1 MVQETAPSNKFQ
13 NIIVAAVAIL
23 LAVALFFGQKL
34 QQGSNSL
41 DAQAA
46 AAIPIDIAITS
57 GKPTLMEFY
66 ADWCSSCQAM
76 APNLAKIKQDYGGK
90 VEFAM
95 LNVDNTKW
103 LPEIEKYRVDGI
115 PHFVFFNQ
123 RGQTLGE
130 VIGEQPES
138 VMRSTLDEILADH
151 IQPSTDLTSKAIEL
165 SVGPT
170 SPMAAEP
177 VAKPTDPRSHSA
189 QASLAS

>member
-1 MVQETAPSNKFQ
+1 
-13 NIIVAAVAIL
+13 
-23 LAVALFFGQKL
+23 
-34 QQGSNSL
+34 
-41 DAQAA
+41 
-46 AAIPIDIAITS
+46 
-57 GKPTLMEFY
+57 MEFY

-123 RGQTLGE
+123 QGQTLGE

-138 VMRSTLDEILADH
+138 VMRSTLDEILADR
-151 IQPSTDLTSKAIEL
+151 IQPSTNLTSKAIKL
-165 SVGPT
+165 SAGQT
-170 SPMAAEP
+170 SPMTAEP

-189 QASLAS
+189 QAS

>member
-23 LAVALFFGQKL
+23 LAVALFFGQRF

-41 DAQAA
+41 EAQAA
-46 AAIPIDIAITS
+46 TATPIDVAIAS

-123 RGQTLGE
+123 QGQTLGE

-138 VMRSTLDEILADH
+138 VMRSTLDEILAER
-151 IQPSTDLTSKAIEL
+151 IKPSTDLTSKAIEL
-165 SVGPT
+165 SVGQT

-189 QASLAS
+189 QAS

>member
-23 LAVALFFGQKL
+23 LAVALFFGQRF

-46 AAIPIDIAITS
+46 AAIPIDIAIAS

-76 APNLAKIKQDYGGK
+76 APNLAKIKQDYGSK

-123 RGQTLGE
+123 QGQTLGE

-138 VMRSTLDEILADH
+138 VMRSTLDGILANR

-165 SVGPT
+165 SAGQT
-170 SPMAAEP
+170 SPMTAEP
-177 VAKPTDPRSHSA
+177 VVKPTDPRSHSA
-189 QASLAS
+189 QAS